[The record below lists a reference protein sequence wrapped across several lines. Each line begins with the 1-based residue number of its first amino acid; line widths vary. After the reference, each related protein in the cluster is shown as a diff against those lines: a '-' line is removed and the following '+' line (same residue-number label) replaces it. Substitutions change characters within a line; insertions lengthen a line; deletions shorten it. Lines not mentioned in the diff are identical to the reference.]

1 MNSFFRSG
9 FLALL
14 LVCSATAA
22 NNDIAA
28 PATPPAKP
36 SPRTFAVVALG
47 NPRAVA
53 VDRAGNLY
61 VGDVD
66 AGTVQKITPAGV
78 VTTLVSSKSS
88 IKDPIGLAAGRDGAI
103 YVADADGGAVL
114 KVAPDG
120 GVAPLGKPATG
131 SSPANFSTPTSVAVD
146 AAGNAFVTNNGDNS
160 ILKVAPGSA
169 ATVFAGKTG
178 TSGSADGA
186 GDVARFATPRGIA
199 IDPAG
204 NLYVADEGNSN
215 IRKITPAGV
224 VSTLAGSAG
233 QAGSAD
239 GTGSAARFAAPRA
252 LTVDAAGNVFV
263 ADTDN
268 NTIRKITPAGVVTT
282 FAGRAGEAGATN
294 GAGGAARF
302 SEPRGIAVDAAGNV
316 YVADT
321 GNQAIRQITP
331 DGVVTTVAGT
341 AKP

>member
-1 MNSFFRSG
+1 MNPFFRSG
-9 FLALL
+9 LLALS
-14 LVCSATAA
+14 LVCSAAAA
-22 NNDIAA
+22 NNDAAA

-36 SPRTFAVVALG
+36 SPRAFAVVALG

-66 AGTVQKITPAGV
+66 AGTVQKITPAGA
-78 VTTLVSSKSS
+78 VTVLGPGNSS
-88 IKDPIGLAAGRDGAI
+88 IKDPIGLAVGRDGVV
-103 YVADADGGAVL
+103 YVADADDNAVL
-114 KVAPDG
+114 KVASEG
-120 GVAPLGKPATG
+120 SITPLGKLATG
-131 SSPANFSTPTSVAVD
+131 SSSANFSTPTSVAID
-146 AAGNAFVTNNGDNS
+146 AAGNAFVTNNGDNT
-160 ILKVAPGSA
+160 ILKVTPSGTA
-169 ATVFAGKTG
+169 AVFAGKAG
-178 TSGSADGA
+178 ASGGQDGA

-199 IDPAG
+199 IDQAG

-252 LTVDAAGNVFV
+252 LTVDAAGNVYV

-268 NTIRKITPAGVVTT
+268 NTIRKITSAGVVTT
-282 FAGRAGEAGATN
+282 LAGHAGEAGAAN
-294 GAGGAARF
+294 GTGGAARF

-316 YVADT
+316 YVADS

-331 DGVVTTVAGT
+331 DCVVTTVAG

>member
-1 MNSFFRSG
+1 MKAFFCSG
-9 FLALL
+9 FLVLS
-14 LVCSATAA
+14 LVCSANAA
-22 NNDIAA
+22 NSDDAA

-36 SPRTFAVVALG
+36 SPRAFAVVALG

-66 AGTVQKITPAGV
+66 AGTVQKITPANA
-78 VTTLVSSKSS
+78 VTVLVPGNSS
-88 IKDPIGLAAGRDGAI
+88 IKDPIGLAVGRDGAV

-120 GVAPLGKPATG
+120 GVAPLGKLATG
-131 SSPANFSTPTSVAVD
+131 SSSANFSTPTSVAVD
-146 AAGNAFVTNNGDNS
+146 AAGNAFVTNNGDNT
-160 ILKVAPGSA
+160 ILKITPGGSA
-169 ATVFAGKTG
+169 SVFAGKAG
-178 TSGSADGA
+178 ASGSADGA

-204 NLYVADEGNSN
+204 NLYVADEGVSN

-233 QAGSAD
+233 NAGSVD
-239 GTGSAARFAAPRA
+239 GTGPAARFAAPRA
-252 LTVDAAGNVFV
+252 LTVDTAGNVFV

-282 FAGRAGEAGATN
+282 FAGRAGEAGAAN
-294 GAGGAARF
+294 GTGNAARF
-302 SEPRGIAVDAAGNV
+302 SEPRGIAVDTVGNV

-331 DGVVTTVAGT
+331 DGVVTTVAG